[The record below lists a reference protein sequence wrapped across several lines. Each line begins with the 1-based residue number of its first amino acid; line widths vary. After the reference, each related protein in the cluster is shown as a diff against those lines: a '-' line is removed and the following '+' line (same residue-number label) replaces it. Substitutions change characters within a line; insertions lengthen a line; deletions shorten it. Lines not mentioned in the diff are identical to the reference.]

1 MKTMPYRGLKI
12 ISLMIVVIAAVLVF
26 NIPAVNGVLKNSVY
40 AALNPVQHNMWTAGA
55 NTRSFFDRLTKMS
68 GAASENENLKRQIND
83 LMAQVSELDA
93 IKREND
99 FLRQGLNLDLD
110 KDFDRKL
117 ADIVAKDVAQ
127 DAIIIDKGSKGLVQ
141 EGMPVITSERA
152 LVGRVSKTYSNYSEV
167 TLVTAKD
174 FSFDV
179 KIGDDGI
186 DGLVKGGGADKAIVD
201 LVPKDKELKE
211 GSAVSTSQLGGIF
224 PGGLLVGTVSGVD
237 NSDVNTFQSAKLSPA
252 FDVNMSLQVFV
263 ASGKLPLGL
272 GGTEAKKTNE

>member
-55 NTRSFFDRLTKMS
+55 NTRSFFDRLTKMN
-68 GAASENENLKRQIND
+68 GAATENENLKRQIND

-93 IKREND
+93 IKKEND
-99 FLRQGLNLDLD
+99 FLRQGLNLELD
-110 KDFDRKL
+110 KDFDLKL
-117 ADIVAKDVAQ
+117 ADIVARDVVQ
-127 DAIIIDKGSKGLVQ
+127 DAIIIDKGSNDLVQ

-152 LVGRVSKTYSNYSEV
+152 LVGRVNKTYSNYSEV

-201 LVPKDKELKE
+201 LVPKDRELKE

-237 NSDVNTFQSAKLSPA
+237 NSDVNTFQSAKLAPA
-252 FDVNMSLQVFV
+252 FDLNMSLHVFV

-272 GGTEAKKTNE
+272 GGVEAKKTNE

>member
-1 MKTMPYRGLKI
+1 MPYRGLKI

-55 NTRSFFDRLTKMS
+55 NTRSFFDRLTKMN
-68 GAASENENLKRQIND
+68 GAATENENLKRQIND

-93 IKREND
+93 IKKEND
-99 FLRQGLNLDLD
+99 FLRQGLNLELD
-110 KDFDRKL
+110 KDFDLKL
-117 ADIVAKDVAQ
+117 ADIVARDVVQ
-127 DAIIIDKGSKGLVQ
+127 DAIIIDKGSNDLVQ

-152 LVGRVSKTYSNYSEV
+152 LVGRVNKTYSNYSEV

-201 LVPKDKELKE
+201 LVPKDRELKE

-237 NSDVNTFQSAKLSPA
+237 NSDVNTFQSAKLAPA
-252 FDVNMSLQVFV
+252 FDLNMSLHVFV

-272 GGTEAKKTNE
+272 GGVEAKKTNE

>member
-1 MKTMPYRGLKI
+1 MPYRGLKI
-12 ISLMIVVIAAVLVF
+12 ILLMIVVIAAVLVF

-40 AALNPVQHNMWTAGA
+40 AALNPVQHNMWMAGA
-55 NTRSFFDRLTKMS
+55 NTRSFFDRLTKMN

-99 FLRQGLNLDLD
+99 FLRQGLNLELD
-110 KDFDRKL
+110 KDFDLKL

-127 DAIIIDKGSKGLVQ
+127 DAIIIDKGSKDLVQ